1 MPSNK
6 IKKKLFQ
13 YNLKFFKLDA
23 VFAVCAI
30 AVVLID
36 QFTKSLIIS
45 KVALNS
51 QIELIRGFL
60 YITHVKNT
68 GAAFGMFQNST
79 DVLIIIS
86 FIALILVAILK
97 ASLRIYSYIYNI
109 SLGFILGGAAGN
121 LFDRIFLR
129 EVTDFI
135 QVNYFAVFNGAD
147 SFLVIGFILLLIIIL
162 KIFFKKD
169 KHI

>member
-1 MPSNK
+1 MPDKLKNK
-6 IKKKLFQ
+6 FFQ
-13 YNLKFFKLDA
+13 YNLKLFKLDI

-30 AVVLID
+30 LVVLID
-36 QFTKSLIIS
+36 QFTKNLIIN

-51 QIELIRGFL
+51 QIELIKGFL

-79 DVLIIIS
+79 NILIIIS
-86 FIALILVAILK
+86 FIALILVAVLK
-97 ASLRIYSYIYNI
+97 VTLRIYSYLYNL

-121 LFDRIFLR
+121 LFDRVFLK

-162 KIFFKKD
+162 KIFFK
-169 KHI
+169 HGRNN